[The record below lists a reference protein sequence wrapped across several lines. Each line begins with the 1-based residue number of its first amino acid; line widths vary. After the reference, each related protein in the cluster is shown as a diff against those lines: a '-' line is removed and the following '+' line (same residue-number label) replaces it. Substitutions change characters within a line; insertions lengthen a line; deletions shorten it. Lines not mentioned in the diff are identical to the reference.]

1 MYCRKCGCEI
11 PNDGKFCPKCGCS
24 TENYKLDIVETSTN
38 RRSISRKK
46 TAIVVAA
53 VVCLLIS
60 CAVGAIIHSH
70 NQAKYD
76 EMVSY
81 AALYI
86 ESGEV
91 EDAIGCLE
99 KAVKLKPREV
109 QNYID
114 IADIYGELKEFESA
128 VTILEQGYKKTKNEE
143 LAEEMEYYTAI
154 INANTASAS
163 SLWDETIT
171 HLNTAIEIKPD
182 VVDNYLDLA
191 TAYVEIWDL
200 FHASEILKQGYDAT
214 QDAELRHVSIW
225 GPLSPVEIALYLTDS
240 MPVTRCEYVFSE
252 NSINSYVYF
261 GGSPNIGAGY
271 ICEDGKVKY
280 ISILDYRNSE
290 LYGVFPQQIP
300 NYPASRVL
308 LYFDLAY
315 DLDGRVSAVTYDGE
329 VLVSLEYTDGYCT
342 AIIAKTDYEGM
353 FSVGDSMTF
362 IYDEQNRIS
371 QINYAGDT
379 ISYTYNFDGSSSA
392 ILPRYETWFQFNDK
406 GMMIGVSE
414 PGGNDNFTVSTENG
428 QIDSIESDGFYC
440 EFSYSEGKLS
450 AATERYTD
458 QTVYNIVKYYYENVD
473 GIEYLTK
480 IVSVDESSKT
490 TELIISYDENGN
502 IVSVDHGNGTI
513 YSFAYSEEDQMTSFS
528 IMSDGVFAIYE
539 IKYDYFGRAIGW
551 NKVC

>member
-1 MYCRKCGCEI
+1 MYCRQCGCEI

-24 TENYKLDIVETSTN
+24 TENNKLDIVERSSTQ
-38 RRSISRKK
+38 RGISRKK
-46 TAIVVAA
+46 TAIVIA
-53 VVCLLIS
+53 VVACLLIA
-60 CAVGAIIHSH
+60 CAVSAIIHSH
-70 NQAKYD
+70 NQAKYY
-76 EMVSY
+76 EMVGN

-86 ESGEV
+86 ESGET
-91 EDAIGCLE
+91 ESAIGCLE
-99 KAVKLKPREV
+99 KAVELKPREA

-143 LAEEMEYYTAI
+143 LAEEMDYYTAI

-163 SLWDETIT
+163 SLWNETIT

-182 VVDNYLDLA
+182 VVDNYLELA
-191 TAYVEIWDL
+191 TAYVETWNL
-200 FHASEILKQGYDAT
+200 FQASEILKQGYDAT
-214 QDAELRHVSIW
+214 QDAQLRHVSIW
-225 GPLSPVEIALYLTDS
+225 GPLSPVEIGLYVTDNL
-240 MPVTRCEYVFSE
+240 PVTRCEYVFSE

-261 GGSPNIGAGY
+261 GGSPNIGANY

-280 ISILDYRNSE
+280 ISILDYRYSE

-315 DLDGRVSAVTYDGE
+315 DLDGHVAAVTYDDE
-329 VLVSLEYTDGYCT
+329 VLVSLEYTDGNCT
-342 AIIAKTDYEGM
+342 AIIATADYQGM
-353 FSVGDSMTF
+353 FSYGDSMTF
-362 IYDEQNRIS
+362 VYDEQNRIS

-379 ISYTYNFDGSSSA
+379 ISYAYNFDGSSSA

-428 QIDSIESDGFYC
+428 QIVFVDSDVFYC
-440 EFSYSEGKLS
+440 KFSYSEGKLS
-450 AATERYTD
+450 GATEKHTD
-458 QTVYNIVKYYYENVD
+458 ETIKVKYYYENVD

-490 TELIISYDENGN
+490 SELIISYDKNGN
-502 IVSVDHGNGTI
+502 IVSVDHGNGTV
-513 YSFAYSEEDQMTSFS
+513 YSFTYSQADQMTSFS
-528 IMSDGVFAIYE
+528 ITSDGVFAIYE
-539 IKYDYFGRAIGW
+539 IYYDDVGRAIGW